1 MLQQQNMP
9 QTRLLLHPHLRLL
22 LPLHR
27 CPIQHPLLRSMGPVD
42 GTLQPARVYTMPL
55 LLLNH
60 SSKFIHILR
69 SQLTAILKNL
79 KLSFSLLNKCR
90 HEHSNWLTL
99 EDPAEPVVPA
109 ITISDGRWLPIHPV
123 DLILPM
129 RRPHLIS
136 HLQLLMRP
144 SHQHQLC
151 KPPMHTA

>member
-1 MLQQQNMP
+1 
-9 QTRLLLHPHLRLL
+9 
-22 LPLHR
+22 
-27 CPIQHPLLRSMGPVD
+27 MGPVD
-42 GTLQPARVYTMPL
+42 GILQPARVYTMPL

-60 SSKFIHILR
+60 NSKLIHILR

-79 KLSFSLLNKCR
+79 KLTLSLLNKRR

-109 ITISDGRWLPIHPV
+109 VIISDGRWLPIHPV

-144 SHQHQLC
+144 LRQHQLC